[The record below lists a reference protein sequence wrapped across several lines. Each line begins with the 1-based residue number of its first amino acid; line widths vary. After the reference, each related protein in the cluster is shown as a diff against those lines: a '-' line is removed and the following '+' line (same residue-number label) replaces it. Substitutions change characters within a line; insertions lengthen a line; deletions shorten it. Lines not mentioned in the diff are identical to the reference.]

1 MPINEQQ
8 TQELAKKIE
17 DVIQSTD
24 FGRALGTYDDYLYE
38 EMIKQGFEQKN
49 MPSDINPEDVEG
61 KELKLKNN
69 LSSEAWAELLGRT
82 EIRSEAD
89 FRKLIE
95 NEEEIVQSMLNNME
109 NRFQAT
115 VEITEELSEIRK
127 RKPDMKTLS
136 DALENNYDENIFI
149 EYLEQNR
156 SEEIKERVKETASD
170 EGVPQSTPVE
180 KIPYTVYV
188 RLTKDFDTL
197 AESYLDAA
205 IEHGNVT
212 TYASENVSSIL
223 LKEKAYEILPE
234 IELDQI
240 EE

>member
-115 VEITEELSEIRK
+115 VEITEELSEIRE

-205 IEHGNVT
+205 IERGNVT

>member
-115 VEITEELSEIRK
+115 VEITEELSEIRE

-180 KIPYTVYV
+180 KIPCTVYV

-205 IEHGNVT
+205 IERGNVT

-234 IELDQI
+234 IEFDQI

>member
-115 VEITEELSEIRK
+115 VEITEELSEIRE

-205 IEHGNVT
+205 IERGNVT

-234 IELDQI
+234 IEFDQI